1 MKQIEGEGTQLVAM
15 SDPRA
20 AWPDSVSDMLID
32 LAKRCTDMDSHR
44 RPLIVEVAIEMSR
57 MNVQIG
63 VVLFLYVL

>member
-1 MKQIEGEGTQLVAM
+1 MM

-20 AWPDSVSDMLID
+20 AWPDQVSDMLMD

-44 RPLIVEVAIEMSR
+44 RPFIVEVAIEMSR